1 MVHPHQ
7 RSRFFALC
15 IVQRHRVDPMR
26 GIRAAGVVFGE
37 HGSQCLV
44 YRNQTFVNPARLV
57 GKGRAVL
64 AMKSSHFV
72 LM

>member
-1 MVHPHQ
+1 
-7 RSRFFALC
+7 
-15 IVQRHRVDPMR
+15 MR
-26 GIRAAGVVFGE
+26 GIRAAGVVFGK
-37 HGSQCLV
+37 QRAQATV
-44 YRNQTFVNPARLV
+44 KRDQTFVNPARLV

>member
-1 MVHPHQ
+1 
-7 RSRFFALC
+7 
-15 IVQRHRVDPMR
+15 MR

-72 LM
+72 VM

>member
-26 GIRAAGVVFGE
+26 GIRAAGVVFGK
-37 HGSQCLV
+37 QRAQATV
-44 YRNQTFVNPARLV
+44 KRDQTFVNPARLV

-72 LM
+72 VM